1 MIISGG
7 DLLFCTTWH
16 IRWKLVGWC
25 IHTRTY
31 THIYIPLCCELSD
44 SINVPPEKYWYGYI
58 ILQPIRVLCTVR
70 SRCATVHQPTT
81 YSTYIGNSVEIVGKK
96 GNGSTVHKDTFSH
109 PSHPKNLNGS
119 YYVGYDSY
127 QSLVFFT
134 IVTGDWKTE
143 KEKNFFLFFFF
154 WRWWR
159 TKLVSWHNHNLPMAL
174 YLNPYNLLYYCF
186 LLNVFYM

>member
-96 GNGSTVHKDTFSH
+96 GNGSTVHKDPFSH

-119 YYVGYDSY
+119 LLRRVWQLSVARILYNC
-127 QSLVFFT
+127 
-134 IVTGDWKTE
+134 DWRLENRKR
-143 KEKNFFLFFFF
+143 KDFFFF
-154 WRWWR
+154 F
-159 TKLVSWHNHNLPMAL
+159 
-174 YLNPYNLLYYCF
+174 F
-186 LLNVFYM
+186 LLVVVKDKAC